1 MKKIWR
7 NMLLVLPILLAGC
20 STTGLHRNIENDVQV
35 EKPVGEISESQLLDV
50 WIELFDPGELQVDED
65 DSKGLSTDIREAE
78 ARFMPVLLRNT
89 MEKTGYWGAVR
100 VVPRDTEGGEVLV
113 RGVILESDGERL
125 ELKITALDASGRE
138 WFSNTYEAEV
148 ALQVYQDAEP
158 AGQEVFQA
166 LFNAIAN
173 DLAAYRG
180 TLTPDDIQTVRR
192 IAGLRFAAD
201 LAPETFSAYLQR
213 SEDGQ
218 FTIVRLPA
226 KDDPMVRRVSAI
238 RERDFLLIDTL
249 NGHFDNFYQNMQLP
263 YAQWRRTRL
272 EELESM
278 RAIERDARNRKLIGA
293 AAIVGAIAIEVLGG
307 NSTRAATGSLRDV
320 MLVGGAYAIKSGF
333 DKASEASIHRDAI
346 EELGDSFAAESK
358 PLVVDVEGETHKLTG
373 SAEVQYVKWR
383 ALLKQIYAAET
394 GFPETVN

>member
-1 MKKIWR
+1 MVWR
-7 NMLLVLPILLAGC
+7 NLLLIPLILLAGC
-20 STTGLHRNIENDVQV
+20 STTGSHRSVENDVQV

-78 ARFMPVLLRNT
+78 ARYMPVLLRDT

-113 RGVILESDGERL
+113 QGVILESDGERL

-138 WFSNTYEAEV
+138 WFSNTYEAEL
-148 ALQVYQDAEP
+148 ALQAYQDAEP

-166 LFNAIAN
+166 LFNAIA

-192 IAGLRFAAD
+192 IAELRFATD
-201 LAPETFSAYLQR
+201 LAPDTFSAYVQR

-263 YAQWRRTRL
+263 YAQWRKTRL
-272 EELESM
+272 EELESL
-278 RAIERDARNRKLIGA
+278 RAIERDARNRKLLGA

-307 NSTRAATGSLRDV
+307 DSTRAATGSLRDV
-320 MLVGGAYAIKSGF
+320 MLIGGAYAIKTGF
-333 DKASEASIHRDAI
+333 DKDSETMIHRDAI
-346 EELGDSFAAESK
+346 EELGDSFSAESK
-358 PLVVDVEGETHKLTG
+358 PLVVDVEGETHELTG

-383 ALLKQIYAAET
+383 ALLKQIYATET

>member
-1 MKKIWR
+1 MSMLWR
-7 NMLLVLPILLAGC
+7 NLLLVSFILPGGC
-20 STTGLHRNIENDVQV
+20 STTGPHRAVDNGVQV

-50 WIELFDPGELQVDED
+50 WIELFDPGELQKDED
-65 DSKGLSTDIREAE
+65 ESKGLSMDIRKAE
-78 ARFMPVLLRNT
+78 ARYLPVLLHNT

-113 RGVILESDGERL
+113 QGVILASDGERL

-138 WFSNTYEAEV
+138 WFSNTYAAEV
-148 ALQVYQDAEP
+148 SLQAYQDAE
-158 AGQEVFQA
+158 ASGKEVFQP

-173 DLAAYRG
+173 DLAASRA
-180 TLTPDDIQTVRR
+180 TLTADDIQTVRR
-192 IAGLRFAAD
+192 IAGLRFATD
-201 LAPETFSAYLQR
+201 LAPDAFSGYLQR
-213 SEDGQ
+213 SDDGQ

-249 NGHFDNFYQNMQLP
+249 NGHFDNFYRNMQRP
-263 YAQWRRTRL
+263 YVQWRKARL
-272 EELESM
+272 EELESL

-307 NSTRAATGSLRDV
+307 NSTRAATGSLRNV

-333 DKASEASIHRDAI
+333 DKDSETMINRDAI
-346 EELGDSFAAESK
+346 KELGDSFSAESK
-358 PLVVDVEGETHKLTG
+358 PLVVEVEGESHKLTG
-373 SAEVQYVKWR
+373 SAEQQYAEWR
-383 ALLKQIYAAET
+383 TLLKQIYATET
-394 GFPETVN
+394 GLPETVN